1 MQTRDKLKNFQLNFQ
16 HPWVVIL
23 LLGFLQLSFGQTID
37 RPEFASGKLTE
48 SFNFDGALDEED
60 WKNAPVLTNLRTTVP
75 EEGGTPSQSTL
86 VQVIA
91 NARNVVVGVTC
102 NDSNPEGIVRFSKLR
117 DTDISEE
124 DHVKVVI
131 DPFLDGQSGYIFA
144 VNALGARYDALVSD
158 RGEDENDDWDAVWD
172 AKTQIT
178 EKGWTLEIVIPIQ
191 SIAFKKGLSRWGFN
205 VERRIQRNL
214 ETIRWSNVKRDQW
227 IAQTSRAGLVTG
239 LPEFNYGIGTNI
251 RPSLI
256 ANANQTG
263 PDGAMVL
270 DPDISFDANQRIGP
284 NVLATFTVNT
294 DFGETE
300 VDTRQTNLTRFPLF
314 FPEKRTF
321 FLEGS
326 DIFEFGFGTG
336 TSTVLPFFSRRIGL
350 RDNQQISVVGG
361 TKLNGRIGKTA
372 FGGLGIRTNDFTLND
387 ENFDATNMGVF
398 RVRRNVL
405 KESSFGF
412 IGTAGDPLGRDGS
425 WMTGADFT
433 FQTTSFKGDKNFLV
447 GGWALFT
454 DREDLTVDRSAAGFK
469 IDYPNDRWDV
479 AATYARIGEQFDP
492 SLGFVPR
499 RGVNFYRIGG
509 TFAPR
514 PKTPWL
520 RQMFHQFFVTYIN
533 NISGPWQS
541 YSVFTA
547 PINWRLESG
556 DRVEANVRPVG
567 ENILEPFEI
576 SEGVTIPVGEY
587 NFMRYRLEAEF
598 ARKRRVSGQATWWL
612 GSFYDGNL
620 DEFELTLNWNPSALL
635 AFEFNG
641 LHNRARLP
649 FGDFDQTLAGL
660 RVRFNVTSNLQI
672 NSYLQY
678 DTDSRILGLNARIH
692 WIFSPL
698 GDVFLVYNHNTINN
712 INQPWELQNKQLLI
726 KVRYN
731 FRL

>member
-1 MQTRDKLKNFQLNFQ
+1 MQTKQSFLTY
-16 HPWVVIL
+16 L
-23 LLGFLQLSFGQTID
+23 LLVFLFVSGTALAQTVD
-37 RPEFASGKLTE
+37 RPKFPSGQLTE
-48 SFNFDGALDEED
+48 SFNFDGALNEED
-60 WKNAPVLTNLRTTVP
+60 WKNAPLLTNLKTTVP
-75 EEGGTPSQSTL
+75 VEGGTPSQITL
-86 VQVIA
+86 IQVIA
-91 NARNVVVGVTC
+91 NPRNVVIGVTC
-102 NDSNPEGIVRFSKLR
+102 NDTNPDGIIRFSKLR
-117 DTDISEE
+117 DADISEE
-124 DHVKVVI
+124 DHIKIVI

-144 VNALGARYDALVSD
+144 VNSLAARYDALVSN
-158 RGEDENDDWDAVWD
+158 RGESENEDWDAVWD

-178 EKGWTLEIVIPIQ
+178 ENGWTAEIVLPIQ
-191 SIAFKKGLSRWGFN
+191 SIAFKKGLSTWGFN

-214 ETIRWSNVKRDQW
+214 ETIRWSNVKRDQFF
-227 IAQTSRAGLVTG
+227 AQTSRAGLVMG
-239 LPEFNYGIGTNI
+239 LPEFNYGIGINV

-263 PDGAMVL
+263 PNGAMVVK
-270 DPDISFDANQRIGP
+270 PDVSLDANQRIGP
-284 NVLATFTVNT
+284 NVLATFTANT

-314 FPEKRTF
+314 FPERRIF

-336 TSTVLPFFSRRIGL
+336 RSTVLPFFSRRIGL
-350 RDNQQISVVGG
+350 RNNVQIPVVGG

-372 FGGLGIRTNDFTLND
+372 FGGLGIRTGDFDLEGN
-387 ENFDATNMGVF
+387 NFGATNMGVV
-398 RVRRNVL
+398 RVRRNVF
-405 KESSFGF
+405 KESSVGV
-412 IGTAGDPLGRDGS
+412 IATSGDPLGRDGS

-433 FQTTSFKGDKNFLV
+433 FQTTRFNGDKNFIV
-447 GGWALFT
+447 GGWALLT
-454 DREDLTVDRSAAGFK
+454 NREDLTGDRSAAGFK
-469 IDYPNDRWDV
+469 IDYPNDRWDI
-479 AATYARIGEQFDP
+479 AFTYARIGEDFDP

-499 RGVNFYRIGG
+499 RGVNSYRIGG

-514 PKTPWL
+514 PKAPWL
-520 RQMFHQFFVTYIN
+520 RQMFNQLFITYIN
-533 NISGPWQS
+533 TLQGPWQS

-556 DRVEANVRPVG
+556 DRIEANIRPVG

-576 SEGVTIPVGEY
+576 SDGVTIPEGEY

-598 ARKRRVSGQATWWL
+598 ARKRRLSGQATWWF
-612 GSFYDGNL
+612 GSFYEGNL
-620 DEFELTLNWNPSALL
+620 DEFELSLNWNPSALL
-635 AFEFNG
+635 AFEFAG

-649 FGDFDQTLAGL
+649 FGDFEQTLAGL
-660 RVRFNVTSNLQI
+660 RVRFNVTSNLQL

-678 DTDSRILGLNARIH
+678 DTDSRVLGLNARIH

-698 GDVFLVYNHNTINN
+698 GDVFLVFNNNTVNN
-712 INQPWELQNKQLLI
+712 INNQPWELQNRQILL